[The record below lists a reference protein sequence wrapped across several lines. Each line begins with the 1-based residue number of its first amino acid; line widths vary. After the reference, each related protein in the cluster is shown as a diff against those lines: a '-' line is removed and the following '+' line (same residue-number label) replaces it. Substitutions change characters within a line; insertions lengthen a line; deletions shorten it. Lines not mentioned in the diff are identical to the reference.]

1 MSTSIVYVSWFIFI
15 LAWINASLLSKILT
29 RDCHNTVHI
38 SCPFNIRIYTRIA
51 QVTVKPTSSSE
62 SSLSPTPTTQP
73 EQNANPTLAP
83 PESSSSIPSIV
94 PSVLPSTLPSSIKSS
109 SSPSVFGAS
118 DNDRCCE
125 AGETRMKAYNDCKE
139 YYWCLYGEAL
149 DDLVGVGA
157 GYEFNEEIQN
167 WAHAGTFE
175 CIVDDCGSSPNQL
188 TKSPSPHPTSVIPF
202 TESPSDSPSSFPS
215 NIPSEEA
222 SSMPTV
228 NDDEEDDPI
237 LSSVPSVSP
246 SQSLRGS
253 SKSPAPSSS
262 VETDSP
268 TQGPSSIP
276 SELQKNEPT
285 SSPESTKTSPAD
297 KTIIGYYAGWQW
309 YVALHIQAY
318 SNYNCCSILRLRL
331 L

>member
-309 YVALHIQAY
+309 YVGTHSSIQQ
-318 SNYNCCSILRLRL
+318 L
-331 L
+331 